1 MFGSKVW
8 FLTLGV
14 FIRWSNL
21 NYLDQWR
28 ELVDSFKLD
37 RKFFV
42 HLVWWES
49 TFWAKA
55 KKILK
60 IICLQK
66 ETKVATKKRDNE
78 ITLNMFIRTSTRWEQ
93 GTLIKILTSR
103 ILKTEQRLGNSNI
116 LLVSALVSKYVS
128 CIQHIWSVSEVTPH
142 ALFLSDLEVIMLLP
156 RCCCKKSLITSDEI
170 LPWSPGA
177 RTGKTACDCHCQ
189 KSSTSNCIM

>member
-1 MFGSKVW
+1 MNLLTASSLIASFLCTWCGEKVRD
-8 FLTLGV
+8 G
-14 FIRWSNL
+14 
-21 NYLDQWR
+21 Q
-28 ELVDSFKLD
+28 K
-37 RKFFV
+37 
-42 HLVWWES
+42 
-49 TFWAKA
+49 
-55 KKILK
+55 LK
-60 IICLQK
+60 ISLKLYAEGNLSSDEK
-66 ETKVATKKRDNE
+66 EGQWDHIEHVY
-78 ITLNMFIRTSTRWEQ
+78 LNIYEMRWEQ

-116 LLVSALVSKYVS
+116 LLVSVLVSKCVS

-189 KSSTSNCIM
+189 KVQQAIALCNDIPPFFTAKLLYAGRSCKKT